1 MASDIPEVPYAD
13 PHAFVTNEQF
23 ERRLELIRDLRA
35 AEDRLRKAKI
45 FQHGVAFGM
54 TSNPALL
61 DLAVENVYAAQ
72 QEVDRLREELKNLA
86 DPR

>member
-54 TSNPALL
+54 TSNPGLL

>member
-1 MASDIPEVPYAD
+1 VKRTD
-13 PHAFVTNEQF
+13 AFETNEQF
-23 ERRLELIRDLRA
+23 ERRVELVRDLQA
-35 AEDRLRKAKI
+35 AEDRLRSAKI
-45 FQHGVAFGM
+45 FRHGVAFGM

-61 DLAVENVYAAQ
+61 DLAIENVYAAQ